1 MNWQTVPL
9 ALGRILNGFYCI
21 QVYGRDRI
29 NKEMTRWLPI
39 LLATAGLL
47 GAAGSAE
54 LERAR
59 QLFKRSQYQAAVTT
73 LAPVSTAADGPTQ
86 ELLGKSYFML
96 AEYKK
101 AAEAFERATA
111 INPNSSIYFHWLG
124 KAQGRRAETASPFTA
139 PAYASKAR
147 QAFEKA
153 VELDGKNIEAINDLF
168 SYYLEAPGFLGG
180 GLDKAA
186 ELAKRI
192 QVIDPVEFHYAM
204 AQVSDKRKD
213 YRTAESHFRRAFEL
227 APRQVGRIIDLA
239 KYLSVHGKEH
249 ESDGLFLQAEKI
261 APDEPRVMFERA
273 QYLIRA
279 KKDLGVAKALLER
292 YLKAPLTVD
301 DPPRAEAQKLLKQTS
316 GA

>member
-1 MNWQTVPL
+1 M
-9 ALGRILNGFYCI
+9 R
-21 QVYGRDRI
+21 
-29 NKEMTRWLPI
+29 RWLPI
-39 LLATAGLL
+39 LLATAGFLA
-47 GAAGSAE
+47 AAGSAE
-54 LERAR
+54 LDRAR
-59 QLFKRSQYQAAVTT
+59 QLFSRSQYQAAVSA
-73 LAPVSTAADGPTQ
+73 LAPVAAKADGPTQ

-101 AAEAFERATA
+101 AADAFERATA
-111 INPNSSIYFHWLG
+111 LNPSSSTYFHWLG
-124 KAQGRRAETASPFTA
+124 KAQGRRAESASPFTA

-186 ELAKRI
+186 TLAKRI
-192 QVIDPVEFHYAM
+192 QSIDPVEYHYAM
-204 AQVSDKRKD
+204 AQISDKRKD
-213 YRTAESHFRRAFEL
+213 YRGAESHFRRAFEL

-239 KYLSVHGKEH
+239 KYLSIHGKEN
-249 ESDGLFLQAEKI
+249 ESETLFLQAEKI
-261 APDEPRVMFERA
+261 APNEPRVMFERA

-279 KKDLGVAKALLER
+279 KKDLGVAKSLLER
-292 YLKAPLTVD
+292 YLKAPLTID
-301 DPPRAEAQKLLKQTS
+301 HPPRAEAEKLLRQAS